1 MLNFSCVQIWSAAN
15 FSLVGSLS
23 TTLEVRAMALSS
35 ELIYLGGKGGCVEIW
50 DREKQNKIID
60 TLQTGTNCKVLSLAL
75 DANEE
80 VLVTGTSD
88 GRIQVTMF
96 SFSFQSS
103 NFEFLDQK
111 LDNNVGSISGKLY
124 AYDMGKEAHKYS

>member
-1 MLNFSCVQIWSAAN
+1 M
-15 FSLVGSLS
+15 
-23 TTLEVRAMALSS
+23 TLSS

-124 AYDMGKEAHKYS
+124 AYDMGKQAHKYS